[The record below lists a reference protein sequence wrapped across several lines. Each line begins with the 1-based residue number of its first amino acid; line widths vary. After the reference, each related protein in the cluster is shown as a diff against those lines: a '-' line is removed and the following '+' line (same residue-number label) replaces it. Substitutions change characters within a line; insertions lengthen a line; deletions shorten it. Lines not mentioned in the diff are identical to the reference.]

1 MPPAADSH
9 VSVALFTDPL
19 FEEHDT
25 GAHPEC
31 ADRLSETRRRLS
43 ATGLIDHCLPGPI
56 RPATPTELQRI
67 HPERYIHSVEQF
79 AARGGGRLDPDTVV
93 CPASYNVAL
102 HAAGSACGAVDL
114 VLLTDTRRAL
124 CLARPPG
131 HHALVQ
137 RAMGFCL
144 LNNVAI
150 AAAHARA
157 AHGLNRVLIVDWDVH
172 HGNGT
177 QDIFY
182 SDGDVSFLSLHRFPF
197 YPGTGAAH
205 ETGSGAGLGATLN
218 IPLRFGISRPDYRAA
233 FARSLED
240 IAERCRPELV
250 LISAGFDAHALD
262 PVGSLGLESE
272 DFADLTRL
280 VIDGARQFA
289 QGRIVSLLEG
299 GYHLQALPESV
310 DAHLTT
316 LLEEPA

>member
-1 MPPAADSH
+1 MPPAAAH
-9 VSVALFTDPL
+9 YVPVALFTDPL

-31 ADRLSETRRRLS
+31 ADRLNEIRRRLS
-43 ATGLIDHCLPGPI
+43 ETGLIGRCVPGPI
-56 RPATPTELQRI
+56 RPAIPAELQRI
-67 HPERYIHSVEQF
+67 HPERYIRSVEQF
-79 AARGGGRLDPDTVV
+79 ADRGGGRLDPDTVV
-93 CPASYNVAL
+93 CPASFNVAL
-102 HAAGSACGAVDL
+102 HAAGSVCAAVDL
-114 VLLTDTRRAL
+114 VLQTDKRRAL

-131 HHALVQ
+131 HHALAQ

-144 LNNVAI
+144 FNNVAI

-182 SDGDVSFLSLHRFPF
+182 SDGDVYFLSLHRFPF
-197 YPGTGAAH
+197 YPGSGAAH
-205 ETGSGAGLGATLN
+205 ETGSGSGLGATLN
-218 IPLRFGISRPDYRAA
+218 IPLRFGVSRRDYRDA
-233 FARSLED
+233 FARSLEE
-240 IAERCRPELV
+240 IADRCRPELV

-280 VIDGARQFA
+280 VIDVARQFSH
-289 QGRIVSLLEG
+289 GRIVSLLEG

-310 DAHLTT
+310 GCHLTT